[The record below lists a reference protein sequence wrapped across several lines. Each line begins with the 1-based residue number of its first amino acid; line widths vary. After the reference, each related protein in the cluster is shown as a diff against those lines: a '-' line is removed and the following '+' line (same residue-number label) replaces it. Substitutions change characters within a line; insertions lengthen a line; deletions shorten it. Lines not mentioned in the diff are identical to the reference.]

1 MNIWRFLWPE
11 IGVWLAL
18 VALLTVTLV
27 SAYLPLGV
35 ANGLIN
41 YAVAVAKAL
50 LVAVLFMRLRQA
62 NALIRLASV
71 LGLFWLAGFFLL
83 TFSDYLSR

>member
-1 MNIWRFLWPE
+1 
-11 IGVWLAL
+11 
-18 VALLTVTLV
+18 
-27 SAYLPLGV
+27 
-35 ANGLIN
+35 
-41 YAVAVAKAL
+41 
-50 LVAVLFMRLRQA
+50 LFMRLRQA